1 MAVSALDNWEKF
13 TYLGITK
20 FHNKGYKGKGI
31 TIASRENIKSKHGN
45 QVADIIFQ
53 ICPDANILVKQDYQ
67 DPKKRE
73 KNIDIYT
80 TSLFSISDKY
90 EKNIQAAIDFNK
102 EGAFLCCAVGND
114 ASSSCTGLSKY
125 AHWISIGA
133 CNLDKGKVSR
143 VYYSSITDNIDYM
156 SFTNLKTNKGLF
168 TGTSCAAPCFAS
180 MLALVQGFFKEK
192 IGRKLTHEEL
202 IEFIKEHTQDLD
214 KEGFD
219 EKTGFG
225 IFILPDPDEI
235 DVTKYGKV
243 IEQPV
248 FDEKEPYI
256 KMIIGNKE
264 VYVNGE
270 KQLLDVAPLMKD
282 NRAFVPVRFIS
293 ENLGYQVEW
302 NNETKEIK
310 IFR

>member
-1 MAVSALDNWEKF
+1 MAITALDNWEKF

-31 TIASRENIKSKHGN
+31 TIASRENTTSKHGN
-45 QVADIIFQ
+45 QVADVISQ
-53 ICPDANILVKQDYQ
+53 VCPEANILIKQDYR
-67 DPKKRE
+67 DPNKHE

-80 TSLFSISDKY
+80 TSMFFSSDKY
-90 EKNIQAAIDFNK
+90 EKNVQAAIDLAK
-102 EGAFLCCAVGND
+102 KGTFLCCAVGNE
-114 ASSSCTGLSKY
+114 ASSSCTVLSKY
-125 AHWISIGA
+125 AHWTSIGA
-133 CNLDKGKVSR
+133 CNLSSGKITR
-143 VYYSSITDNIDYM
+143 MNYSSITNDIDFM
-156 SFTNLKTNKGLF
+156 SFTNLKTNKGIF
-168 TGTSCAAPCFAS
+168 TGTSCAAPCFAG
-180 MLALVQGFFKEK
+180 MLALVQEFFKEK

-214 KEGFD
+214 IEGFD

-235 DVTKYGKV
+235 DITKYGEI

-248 FDEKEPYI
+248 SVIEPYI
-256 KMIIGNKE
+256 KMAIGSKE

-302 NNETKEIK
+302 DNIKKEIK
-310 IFR
+310 IFK